1 MVLTRKGFTQ
11 VVSNAFAGMG
21 FSAESPSV
29 HEFPMEMFL
38 PGSDLSP
45 LRENIDRI
53 VYGLT
58 EWQPKNSRAKIV
70 GPEMITVE
78 GADYQTAVDN
88 MNALFL
94 RSLWGDG
101 LPLVPATEECVNW
114 ILTGTDLRRDKVL
127 GKVLPQAGIATVE
140 AIAANLAM
148 AGGRPEYLPVLIA
161 AVEAILDPASTHFHW
176 SASTNSTYPAVIING
191 AAAKQLRINSGYGC
205 MGPDPQHPA
214 GASIGRAIRF
224 VLEHIGGAIP
234 GVGTMAIYGGASRYT
249 NIVFAEDEAGL
260 PREWEPLNVSYWG
273 YPRGSNTLTL
283 LPVTG
288 QANVSGGTTTTTGE
302 SVLQTL
308 NRYAGFM
315 RSPYNNYFQRPT
327 MYEGSPGIVVM
338 ARGTAAGFSAQGWSK
353 EKIKEFLWEN
363 SKIPWDD
370 NLKYRGLEDARMRIR
385 GLEGRI
391 VEGKPWPITSKP
403 RNIMIAVTGGAQSGH
418 GYWMQLGQA
427 APTKAKITLPKNW
440 DALLKQAEK
449 DLGPIPADPTEP
461 LAEYRL

>member
-94 RSLWGDG
+94 RNLWGDG

>member
-1 MVLTRKGFTQ
+1 
-11 VVSNAFAGMG
+11 
-21 FSAESPSV
+21 
-29 HEFPMEMFL
+29 
-38 PGSDLSP
+38 
-45 LRENIDRI
+45 
-53 VYGLT
+53 
-58 EWQPKNSRAKIV
+58 
-70 GPEMITVE
+70 
-78 GADYQTAVDN
+78 
-88 MNALFL
+88 
-94 RSLWGDG
+94 
-101 LPLVPATEECVNW
+101 
-114 ILTGTDLRRDKVL
+114 
-127 GKVLPQAGIATVE
+127 
-140 AIAANLAM
+140 
-148 AGGRPEYLPVLIA
+148 
-161 AVEAILDPASTHFHW
+161 
-176 SASTNSTYPAVIING
+176 
-191 AAAKQLRINSGYGC
+191 
-205 MGPDPQHPA
+205 
-214 GASIGRAIRF
+214 
-224 VLEHIGGAIP
+224 
-234 GVGTMAIYGGASRYT
+234 MAIYGGASRYT